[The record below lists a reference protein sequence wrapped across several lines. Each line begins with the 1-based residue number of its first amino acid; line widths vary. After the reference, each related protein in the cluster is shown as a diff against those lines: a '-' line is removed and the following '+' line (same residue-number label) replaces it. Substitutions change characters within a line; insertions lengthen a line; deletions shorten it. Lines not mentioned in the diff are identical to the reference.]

1 MFCNEE
7 LSSKNGVGWFGGLR
21 VADVVPK
28 VATGKEIG
36 GCSEAGRRD
45 ASVSVPSKNLKQ
57 KTGDRPG

>member
-1 MFCNEE
+1 M
-7 LSSKNGVGWFGGLR
+7 
-21 VADVVPK
+21 VPK